1 VSPQHELEKSR
12 AANRSLPIDLWPKA
26 DRLAWESACQPPNRL
41 KRGGAAGHLKP
52 ITRDDLARRYGYFLN
67 FLSRR
72 GSLPADNPAAEHVTP
87 GNVDAYVTELKQRV
101 GSVTVYG
108 SIYKLRRTSQ
118 LIAPGRDFAWLTEI
132 ENDLALTMRP
142 RSKSARLVLIE
153 VLVEAGLSLI
163 AEAEASTSMT
173 SLSRAR
179 QVRNGLMIALLAF
192 CPIRLKNFATLEIGR
207 TFVEIKGRWWIVLPA
222 SETKERRADERPVD
236 VMLGGAIERYL
247 TTFRPVLE
255 ARGSPSSA
263 LWLSGNDGMPMSYD
277 GIEFTIKTT
286 TLSTVGVD
294 VSPHLFRT
302 SAASTAATRASANPY
317 LATALLHHTDPAV
330 TDKHYNR
337 ASSLT
342 AASSLRDVM
351 QKYTNSGNEFGG

>member
-1 VSPQHELEKSR
+1 
-12 AANRSLPIDLWPKA
+12 
-26 DRLAWESACQPPNRL
+26 
-41 KRGGAAGHLKP
+41 
-52 ITRDDLARRYGYFLN
+52 
-67 FLSRR
+67 
-72 GSLPADNPAAEHVTP
+72 
-87 GNVDAYVTELKQRV
+87 
-101 GSVTVYG
+101 
-108 SIYKLRRTSQ
+108 
-118 LIAPGRDFAWLTEI
+118 
-132 ENDLALTMRP
+132 
-142 RSKSARLVLIE
+142 LIE

-173 SLSRAR
+173 SLIISRAR

-302 SAASTAATRASANPY
+302 SAASTAATRAGANPY